1 MEEAVSDVLNS
12 ETGADGICTV
22 ELNRPAVM
30 NALDGALVEALGET
44 FYALEYDE
52 EVRVVILTGAG
63 DRAFCVGAD
72 LKERKG
78 MSQGEVR
85 RRIDDYRVVFDRIAR
100 LSKPVI
106 CGINGYAFGGGLE
119 LAMACDL
126 RVAAQQTQMGLTE
139 LRLGIIPGAGGTQ
152 RLSRLVGVARA
163 KELIFTGARISAD
176 SAAEMGL
183 VNDVVAADEL
193 IERCRELAEEMLL
206 SAPIALAQA
215 KVAIDTGA
223 DVDLQ
228 SGLDLESVAYAV
240 TLGTEDRLEG
250 LAAFKEKRDPK
261 FKGK

>member
-1 MEEAVSDVLNS
+1 MMDEVLTR
-12 ETGADGICTV
+12 ELDDDGICTV
-22 ELNRPAVM
+22 TLNRPDRM
-30 NALDGALVEALGET
+30 NALDGALLEALGET
-44 FYALEYDE
+44 FRDLDE
-52 EVRVVILTGAG
+52 ADDVRVVILTGSG
-63 DRAFCVGAD
+63 ERAFCVGAD

-78 MSQGEVR
+78 MSESAVR
-85 RRIDDYRVVFDRIAR
+85 RRIADYRVVFDRIAA

-126 RVAAQQTQMGLTE
+126 RVVAQETQVGLTE

-163 KELIFTGARISAD
+163 KELIFTGARFSGQR
-176 SAAEMGL
+176 AAELGV
-183 VNDVVAADEL
+183 VNYAEPAAEVL
-193 IERCRELAEEMLL
+193 TRCRKLAEEMLL

-223 DVDLQ
+223 EVDLQ

-240 TLGTEDRLEG
+240 TLGTSDRLEG
-250 LAAFKEKRDPK
+250 LAAFKEKRKPE
-261 FKGK
+261 FKGQ